1 MKSAATAAHPR
12 RPLPSTDL
20 SSPAPA
26 TVPEQPQDPA
36 LVSQLQAR
44 FDALALEE
52 GQDEE
57 QAQHESL
64 LEGQGGGSEEGWMGR
79 MLDHH
84 PTLLV
89 LDGKLQSI
97 PWESLPSFGR
107 LRFVICLCDSPPQ
120 VGLVRGKQLGILSC
134 SLNCKLASIPQP
146 HSQSHN
152 AAVVHAN
159 DS

>member
-1 MKSAATAAHPR
+1 MPKLFHMAFRFAAMKSAATAAHPR
-12 RPLPSTDL
+12 RAPHPTDL

-26 TVPEQPQDPA
+26 TIPEQPQDPA

-52 GQDEE
+52 GQEEE

-64 LEGQGGGSEEGWMGR
+64 QEGQGGGIEEGWTGR
-79 MLDHH
+79 VLGHH

-107 LRFVICLCDSPPQ
+107 LRFVFRLCDSPP
-120 VGLVRGKQLGILSC
+120 RTAWSALS
-134 SLNCKLASIPQP
+134 S
-146 HSQSHN
+146 
-152 AAVVHAN
+152 
-159 DS
+159 